1 MAGPRITICSG
12 CLNEFPNNDMYT
24 VSKASH
30 GGDPKYGIHR
40 LPHCAKCIVK
50 NKGSYIKI
58 TEEPKKPKKK

>member
-1 MAGPRITICSG
+1 
-12 CLNEFPNNDMYT
+12 MYT

-50 NKGSYIKI
+50 NKGNYIKI